1 MIKRQI
7 HTGRPGHPQV
17 DEESVAYHVME
28 YISSNCDLI
37 PVLENVNSICKCNS
51 TCRQEGKLRQ
61 HRGFLQPTKARGA
74 RMSGYTQLTQV
85 ERYQIN
91 ILKKAEYS

>member
-51 TCRQEGKLRQ
+51 TCR
-61 HRGFLQPTKARGA
+61 
-74 RMSGYTQLTQV
+74 
-85 ERYQIN
+85 
-91 ILKKAEYS
+91 